1 MTLSRL
7 APAIPSAGDVMAE
20 TVIHHILRRLN
31 EIGVDD
37 VFGVAGDYAFPVN
50 DAIVEHPAITWV
62 GCCNELNAGYAAD
75 GYARMRGVG
84 AVCTTYGV
92 GELAAMS
99 AIAGSYAEHLA
110 VFHLV
115 GSPNLPT
122 QEGRALVHHTLGD
135 GEFDLFHKM
144 AEPVVCASAVMTP
157 QNTAA
162 ETERLIAEALYHRR
176 PVYMAIPSDVADTPV
191 LGTAAS
197 HNPATS
203 DPPSLAAATDAV
215 AAVLNNAGQACVL
228 PGVLLRRLRLQDAA
242 TAFIDAWG
250 LPFAT
255 MFADKSVLGED
266 RPHYIGMYTGRLGS
280 EPVRAFVESCD
291 AVVMIG
297 AMLTDGNTA
306 GHTVGL
312 DPSKTI
318 TIDHHR
324 TTVGSTM
331 YRNVEMADLLAQ
343 VSERITKQA
352 QPPAITPETLGP
364 IVGGGEDPITA
375 DALYPRLADFFRP
388 DDVIMT
394 DTGTSSLGLTFAQLP
409 SGAEFHNQ
417 TLWASIG
424 WATPAAFGAAAGA
437 QDRRLILITGEGAHQ
452 MTAQEISQFDRH
464 GLRPIVLV
472 LNNSGYLSERM
483 LCKDM
488 ALGYNDIAAWNYAE
502 LPHALGCQRWF
513 TARVRSCGL
522 LDDALKTAGQADG
535 AAYIEIITDPYEAPP
550 MYRKLHENVKSFY
563 NIH

>member
-1 MTLSRL
+1 MN
-7 APAIPSAGDVMAE
+7 E
-20 TVIHHILRRLN
+20 TVIEHVLRRLN

-50 DAIVEHPAITWV
+50 DAIAEHPAINWI

-115 GSPNLPT
+115 GTPNLAT
-122 QEGRALVHHTLGD
+122 QEARALVHHTLGN

-157 QNTAA
+157 QNAVS
-162 ETERLIAEALYHRR
+162 ETERLISAALYHRR
-176 PVYMAIPSDVADTPV
+176 PVYMALPSDVADMPV
-191 LGTAAS
+191 LEAAPLRS
-197 HNPATS
+197 APVS
-203 DPPSLAAATDAV
+203 DPESLAAATEAV
-215 AAVLNNAGQACVL
+215 IAALNNASQACVL
-228 PGVLLRRLRLQDAA
+228 PGVLLRRLGLQAVA
-242 TAFIDAWG
+242 TAFVDAAG

-266 RPHYIGMYTGRLGS
+266 HPAYIGMYAGRLMG

-291 AVVMIG
+291 AVVLIG
-297 AMLTDGNTA
+297 AMLSDGNTA
-306 GHTVGL
+306 GHTVRL
-312 DPSKTI
+312 DPQKTI

-324 TTVGSTM
+324 TTVGARL
-331 YRNVEMADLLAQ
+331 YRNVEMADILTQLSGR
-343 VSERITKQA
+343 VTKQV
-352 QPPAITPETLGP
+352 QPPTIAPETLGP
-364 IVGGGEDPITA
+364 IVNGGEDPITA
-375 DALYPRLADFFRP
+375 DALYPRLSDFFRP
-388 DDVIMT
+388 NDVIMT
-394 DTGTSSLGLTFAQLP
+394 DTGTSSLGLAFAQLP
-409 SGAEFHNQ
+409 KGAEFHNQ

-424 WATPAAFGAAAGA
+424 WATPAAFGAAIGA
-437 QDRRLILITGEGAHQ
+437 PNRRLILITGEGSHQ
-452 MTAQEISQFDRH
+452 MTAQEISQFGRH
-464 GLRPIVLV
+464 GLHPIVFV

-488 ALGYNDIAAWNYAE
+488 ALAYNDIAAWNYAE
-502 LPHALGCQRWF
+502 LPHAVGCQGWF
-513 TARVRSCGL
+513 TARVSSCGV
-522 LDDALKTAGQADG
+522 LDDALKTAEQADG
-535 AAYIEIITDPYEAPP
+535 AAYIEVITGAFEAPP
-550 MYRKLHENVKSFY
+550 MYKKLHENVESFY